1 MASVGS
7 RRNNRVLSIIC
18 ALVLVNQSFAFT
30 VRPTLRSRGTLIGGL
45 SGDNEVFRS
54 TRRRHLQSSDPFNFL
69 KDDDD
74 DDDDDDDYEVVENDQ
89 EDDDEEDDDDDFLED
104 PYERRAKS
112 EFLDQ
117 PKSNS
122 GLVRSSP
129 SEPKTTVDWG
139 GALGKLRE
147 RLDDVA
153 SGKSQDP
160 SNALFRLMSSQSPNQ
175 AIGSFVNTANP
186 QVVQAMSGAV
196 SSLLGGLSNPQM
208 GHEVIVKASG
218 DKIANLCLQLQ
229 MTGYMFRN
237 AEYVMALKEIMDL
250 RGSATLQD
258 YKDAFDRLDS
268 DGSGYIESSEVKDML
283 DDLYAGKTPAFEVDT
298 FLNFFDQNQDGKI
311 SWEEFERGL
320 GTAMSQQAAS
330 KKKKDQKFISG
341 TDDDDDDDD
350 EASDLE
356 TEISGTIEIEMANGK
371 VVEVEAKEYIK
382 SLKAEAQ
389 ALKDALRKEKFGGAN
404 STSNGSSSTSAPR
417 KDDYGSIE
425 TFILKQQGN
434 LKALTEG
441 ISPEIV
447 EAMRMLVDFVLAG
460 SDNVDG
466 KELPTEEM
474 EMEIPASAL
483 QQLAL
488 WQLILGYRLREA
500 EAKGDYLKLL
510 DSR

>member
-1 MASVGS
+1 MAMTMPYISS
-7 RRNNRVLSIIC
+7 QRNNRVLCLIY

-30 VRPTLRSRGTLIGGL
+30 VRPTLRSRGPVISSL
-45 SGDNEVFRS
+45 SGENEVFRS
-54 TRRRHLQSSDPFNFL
+54 TCRRYLQNADPFNFSQNDDDDEVDSDEE
-69 KDDDD
+69 DDDD
-74 DDDDDDDYEVVENDQ
+74 D
-89 EDDDEEDDDDDFLED
+89 DDDDDFLED

-112 EFLDQ
+112 EFLDP
-117 PKSNS
+117 PKSS
-122 GLVRSSP
+122 TGDLVRSSP
-129 SEPKTTVDWG
+129 SEPKTSVDWG
-139 GALGKLRE
+139 GALSRLRE

-268 DGSGYIESSEVKDML
+268 DDSGYIESFEVKDML

-320 GTAMSQQAAS
+320 GTAMSQQAAA

-341 TDDDDDDDD
+341 SDDDDD
-350 EASDLE
+350 EDDDEEASDVE
-356 TEISGTIEIEMANGK
+356 TDVSGTIEIEMANGK
-371 VVEVEAKEYIK
+371 VVEVEAKEYIR

-389 ALKDALRKEKFGGAN
+389 ALKEALRKEKFGGAI
-404 STSNGSSSTSAPR
+404 SNGSGPKA
-417 KDDYGSIE
+417 DDYGSIE

-434 LKALTEG
+434 LQSLTEG
-441 ISPEIV
+441 ISSEIV
-447 EAMRMLVDFVLAG
+447 EAMKMLVDFVLAG
-460 SDNVDG
+460 SDADG
-466 KELPTEEM
+466 KDVPREEM

-500 EAKGDYLKLL
+500 EAKGDYLKIL
-510 DSR
+510 DNR

>member
-1 MASVGS
+1 MSSVS
-7 RRNNRVLSIIC
+7 SQRNYRVLSLIW
-18 ALVLVNQSFAFT
+18 ALVLVNQTFAFT
-30 VRPTLRSRGTLIGGL
+30 VRPTLRSRALPVCL
-45 SGDNEVFRS
+45 SGENEVFRS
-54 TRRRHLQSSDPFNFL
+54 TCRRYLQNSDPFNFSRNDDDEVEVEEL
-69 KDDDD
+69 DDEDDDD
-74 DDDDDDDYEVVENDQ
+74 
-89 EDDDEEDDDDDFLED
+89 EDDDEDYEEDA
-104 PYERRAKS
+104 YESRAKS
-112 EFLDQ
+112 EFLDRS
-117 PKSNS
+117 KSS
-122 GLVRSSP
+122 GLGGLVRSP
-129 SEPKTTVDWG
+129 PTEPKTTVDWG
-139 GALGKLRE
+139 GALGRLRE

-153 SGKSQDP
+153 SGKSQNP

-186 QVVQAMSGAV
+186 EVVQAMSGAV

-218 DKIANLCLQLQ
+218 DRIANLCLQLQ

-320 GTAMSQQAAS
+320 GTAMSQQAAA
-330 KKKKDQKFISG
+330 KKKKNFISG
-341 TDDDDDDDD
+341 SDNDDDDDE

-356 TEISGTIEIEMANGK
+356 TEVSGTIEIEMANGK

-389 ALKDALRKEKFGGAN
+389 ALKEALRKEKFGGATGN
-404 STSNGSSSTSAPR
+404 DGAP
-417 KDDYGSIE
+417 KIDEFGSIE
-425 TFILKQQGN
+425 NFILKQQGN
-434 LKALTEG
+434 LKSLTEG

-466 KELPTEEM
+466 KDLPREEM

-510 DSR
+510 DTR

>member
-1 MASVGS
+1 MTMASTGS
-7 RRNNRVLSIIC
+7 QRTNRVLNLIC
-18 ALVLVNQSFAFT
+18 ALVLVNQSLAFT
-30 VRPTLRSRGTLIGGL
+30 VRTTLRSRGTLIGGL
-45 SGDNEVFRS
+45 SGENEVFRS
-54 TRRRHLQSSDPFNFL
+54 TCRRYLQSSDPFNFL

-74 DDDDDDDYEVVENDQ
+74 DEEVDNDDVDND
-89 EDDDEEDDDDDFLED
+89 DDDDDFLED
-104 PYERRAKS
+104 PYESRAKS
-112 EFLDQ
+112 EFLDE
-117 PKSNS
+117 PKSKM
-122 GLVRSSP
+122 GDLVRSSP
-129 SEPKTTVDWG
+129 SGPKTTVDWG
-139 GALGKLRE
+139 GALGKLRT

-258 YKDAFDRLDS
+258 YKDAFDRIDS
-268 DGSGYIESSEVKDML
+268 DDSGYIESFEVKDML

-320 GTAMSQQAAS
+320 GTAMSQQAAA
-330 KKKKDQKFISG
+330 KKKKDQKFITG
-341 TDDDDDDDD
+341 KDEDDEEEDD

-356 TEISGTIEIEMANGK
+356 TEVSGTIEIEMANGK

-389 ALKDALRKEKFGGAN
+389 ALKEALRKEKFGVSTASNGTA
-404 STSNGSSSTSAPR
+404 STSTTAPR

-447 EAMRMLVDFVLAG
+447 ESMRMLVDFVLAG

-466 KELPTEEM
+466 DGKDLSREEM

-510 DSR
+510 DER

>member
-1 MASVGS
+1 M
-7 RRNNRVLSIIC
+7 IC
-18 ALVLVNQSFAFT
+18 ALLLVNQSFAFT
-30 VRPTLRSRGTLIGGL
+30 IRPTLRSIGTLSL
-45 SGDNEVFRS
+45 PVSGENEVFRS
-54 TRRRHLQSSDPFNFL
+54 TCRRYLQSSDPFNFL

-74 DDDDDDDYEVVENDQ
+74 DDDEAEAEVDGVDDDDDY
-89 EDDDEEDDDDDFLED
+89 DDDDDDDYYLQD
-104 PYERRAKS
+104 PYESRAKS

-139 GALGKLRE
+139 GALSKLRE

-250 RGSATLQD
+250 RGSATLQG

-268 DGSGYIESSEVKDML
+268 DGSGYIESFEVKEML

-311 SWEEFERGL
+311 SWEEFERGDI
-320 GTAMSQQAAS
+320 QQ
-330 KKKKDQKFISG
+330 I
-341 TDDDDDDDD
+341 
-350 EASDLE
+350 
-356 TEISGTIEIEMANGK
+356 
-371 VVEVEAKEYIK
+371 
-382 SLKAEAQ
+382 
-389 ALKDALRKEKFGGAN
+389 R
-404 STSNGSSSTSAPR
+404 
-417 KDDYGSIE
+417 
-425 TFILKQQGN
+425 
-434 LKALTEG
+434 
-441 ISPEIV
+441 
-447 EAMRMLVDFVLAG
+447 
-460 SDNVDG
+460 
-466 KELPTEEM
+466 
-474 EMEIPASAL
+474 
-483 QQLAL
+483 
-488 WQLILGYRLREA
+488 
-500 EAKGDYLKLL
+500 
-510 DSR
+510 

>member
-1 MASVGS
+1 MASVS
-7 RRNNRVLSIIC
+7 SQRNYRVLSLIC
-18 ALVLVNQSFAFT
+18 ALVSVNHSFAFT
-30 VRPTLRSRGTLIGGL
+30 VRPTLRSRVALIGGI
-45 SGDNEVFRS
+45 SGENEVFRS
-54 TRRRHLQSSDPFNFL
+54 TCRRYLQSSDPFNFL

-74 DDDDDDDYEVVENDQ
+74 DEEEEEVDNEEEDDDDEDDDDDDFV
-89 EDDDEEDDDDDFLED
+89 ED
-104 PYERRAKS
+104 PYESRAKS

-117 PKSNS
+117 PKSSS

-268 DGSGYIESSEVKDML
+268 DGSGYIESFEVKDML

-320 GTAMSQQAAS
+320 GTAMSQQAAA
-330 KKKKDQKFISG
+330 KKKKDLKFLTGSDE
-341 TDDDDDDDD
+341 DDDEEDD

-356 TEISGTIEIEMANGK
+356 TEVSGTIEIEMANGK

-389 ALKDALRKEKFGGAN
+389 ALKDALRKEKFGEAA
-404 STSNGSSSTSAPR
+404 TSKGSGSASASAPR

-441 ISPEIV
+441 ISPDIV

-466 KELPTEEM
+466 KELPREEM

-510 DSR
+510 DER